1 MNKILKLSVA
11 SALALGYATAHAQI
25 AQPASGSSD
34 LILFAEIINSSGGVV
49 ASYAGDTGLSINN
62 VLPTSQLAASGS
74 TLNTTTGFTNI
85 SLGTVNVP
93 ADANM
98 TSFLALDGT
107 GDSVEWAVQAGQFSG
122 TNASTYETTGA
133 TKFITTA
140 SSIAT
145 LTGKNIGNLQ
155 HWGSIDGTVTTINSN
170 IAAQVGNPST
180 KSVFGTSTAGA
191 GVWDSTGIGAS
202 VGNWFSNGPVT
213 FPGVTTDEL
222 NTFQSLYGVTGNG
235 GSTVAK
241 LQVYSL
247 GSLELTSN
255 GTLETA
261 PSTVPV
267 PAALWLFGSGLLGLL
282 GVGRRKAAQV

>member
-62 VLPTSQLAASGS
+62 VLPTSQLNPSGS
-74 TLNTTTGFTNI
+74 TLNPTTGFTNI
-85 SLGTVNVP
+85 SLGNVDVP

-98 TSFLALDGT
+98 TSFLALNGA
-107 GDSVEWAVQAGQFSG
+107 GDSVEWAVQAGQFNS
-122 TNASTYETTGA
+122 TAPASYETTGA

-140 SSIAT
+140 SSLSTI
-145 LTGKNIGNLQ
+145 TGKEVGNLE
-155 HWGSIDGTVTTINSN
+155 HWGGIDSTVSTINTN
-170 IAAQVGNPST
+170 IAAQAGNPST

-191 GVWDSTGIGAS
+191 GVWDATVVGGAI
-202 VGNWFSNGPVT
+202 GNWFSNGPVT
-213 FPGVTTDEL
+213 YPGLVANEL

-235 GSTVAK
+235 GTAIAK

-261 PSTVPV
+261 QSTVPV